1 MDLIQFISFNF
12 LLIFLLSFLHLA
24 STENQSSTEQTVSN
38 ETKTSGDTI
47 PVTTT
52 TQEPTTATTVTNE
65 ECDNQLIT
73 TNVKVQI
80 DGDIST
86 TKPTTNDIINQTLE
100 SADPVPDIVDLET
113 TYRTAL
119 VKNSSVPTVAIN
131 SPHILDTHTI
141 NDDVNSTDAD
151 LSSLDAALDN
161 LNEQVTNLLDEASVS
176 NVKSDSPDAPL
187 DEALSILNS
196 EVLGLLKESRKI
208 QDELKKASDT
218 NEIESIKTDSRC
230 RSRCGSSQG
239 GNQYFDYSIYRES
252 SQSPPPHPLITY
264 RWEDIRR
271 DKEKVS
277 VVGIKS

>member
-1 MDLIQFISFNF
+1 M
-12 LLIFLLSFLHLA
+12 
-24 STENQSSTEQTVSN
+24 
-38 ETKTSGDTI
+38 
-47 PVTTT
+47 
-52 TQEPTTATTVTNE
+52 
-65 ECDNQLIT
+65 
-73 TNVKVQI
+73 QI

-86 TKPTTNDIINQTLE
+86 TKPTTNDIINQTIK
-100 SADPVPDIVDLET
+100 SADPVPVIVDLET
-113 TYRTAL
+113 TYRTAQ

-131 SPHILDTHTI
+131 SPHILDTQTI
-141 NDDVNSTDAD
+141 NDDVNSTNAD

-161 LNEQVTNLLDEASVS
+161 LNDQVTSLLDEASIS

-196 EVLGLLKESRKI
+196 EVLSLLKESRKI
-208 QDELKKASDT
+208 QDELKKARDT
-218 NEIESIKTDSRC
+218 KETESIKTDSRC
-230 RSRCGSSQG
+230 GSRCGSSQG

-277 VVGIKS
+277 VVGIWS